1 MTAPSANETGSAP
14 GGPAAAMPLAV
25 PHVVRGRTILPGGA
39 GGLVEQRGFR
49 TPALDLDALVWP
61 RGEPGPAFDL
71 PVAEIIDFLAAVG
84 DRLDLDTNPYLRE
97 ALEQSVA
104 VSDLGPRILER
115 SYRDL
120 KHLFDPKTLWFQ
132 VEQEIGQDALDGW
145 REVTDLDGRVR
156 RVRAFPPRLVHVL
169 AGNSPGVTASTVVR
183 GALSKGVHLL
193 KLPSNDLFT
202 GSAVLRTL
210 AEVDP
215 DHPVTRSFSC
225 VYWRGGDARVESAL
239 FRAQYFDRLVAWG
252 GDAAIRNAIGYVA
265 PGFELVSFDPK
276 VSISLLGRE
285 AHTSAETRRASTAAA
300 AEDATLFNQEV
311 CAASRFIYAEDD
323 GDGGLAAWCADLAR
337 AMATQR
343 AYADAVVS
351 TLSAE
356 IRAEVDVLRQLA
368 PDYEVFGA
376 DDGSGLV
383 VLSDEPVDFHP
394 AGKTV
399 NVVRVASLE
408 AALEQVNVATQ
419 TIGIYPVS
427 RAAALR
433 DRLASRGMQRLVP
446 LGDVINVAAGL
457 PHDGFYPLARFMKW
471 LVDDC

>member
-1 MTAPSANETGSAP
+1 MTDVAR
-14 GGPAAAMPLAV
+14 LDV
-25 PHVVRGRTILPGGA
+25 PHVVRGRTLVPGGDA
-39 GGLVEQRGFR
+39 GTVDFPDFR

-61 RGEPGPAFDL
+61 RAEPGPAFDL

-84 DRLDLDTNPYLRE
+84 DRLDLDTNPYLQY

-104 VSDLGPRILER
+104 CSSLGPRILER
-115 SYRDL
+115 TYRDL
-120 KHLFDPKTLWFQ
+120 KHLFDPKTAWFQ
-132 VEQEIGQDALDGW
+132 VDQEIGREALDGW
-145 REVTDLDGRVR
+145 KEVVDLQGRVR

-169 AGNSPGVTASTVVR
+169 AGNTPGVTAATVVR
-183 GALSKGVHLL
+183 GALCKGVHLL

-210 AEVDP
+210 ADVDP
-215 DHPVTRSFSC
+215 GHPVTRSFSC
-225 VYWRGGDARVESAL
+225 VYWRGGDATVESAL

-285 AHTSAETRRASTAAA
+285 ALGSEEVRHSSAAAA
-300 AEDATLFNQEV
+300 AEDTSLFNQEV

-323 GDGGLAAWCADLAR
+323 ADGGLAAWCADLAR
-337 AMATQR
+337 ALATER
-343 AYADAVVS
+343 TYADAVVPN
-351 TLSAE
+351 LPAD
-356 IRAEVDVLRQLA
+356 IRAEVEVLRTMS

-376 DDGSGLV
+376 EDGSGLV
-383 VLSDEPVDFHP
+383 VLSDDPVDFHP
-394 AGKTV
+394 SGKTV
-399 NVVRVASLE
+399 NVVRVPSLD
-408 AALEQVNVATQ
+408 AALDQVNVATQ
-419 TIGIYPVS
+419 TIGIYPAA
-427 RAAALR
+427 RAEALR

-446 LGDVINVAAGL
+446 LGEVVDVAAGL
-457 PHDGFYPLARFMKW
+457 PHDGFYPLARFVKW